1 MFENSEGKSI
11 YDEWCAILEKEYG
24 ITDSRGKEA
33 DKVPAEFKTNE
44 WWKKR
49 GL

>member
-1 MFENSEGKSI
+1 MYENGEGKDI
-11 YDEWCAILEKEYG
+11 YDDWCKILESEYG
-24 ITDSRGKEA
+24 ITDPRGKES
-33 DKVPAEFKTNE
+33 DKVPAEFKTDA